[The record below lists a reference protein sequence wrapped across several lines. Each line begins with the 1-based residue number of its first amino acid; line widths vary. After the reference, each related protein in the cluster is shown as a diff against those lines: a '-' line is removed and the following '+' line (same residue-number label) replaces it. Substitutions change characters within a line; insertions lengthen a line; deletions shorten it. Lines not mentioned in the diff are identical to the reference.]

1 MKNALNAPAA
11 TSLAPN
17 QQIEMEIDRLQAS
30 IQRFRVDS
38 QRFFAGDLKLP
49 PDELRERIAA
59 DIRRLRG
66 KSQKGASAS
75 FRLGSLEAQFQSHQD
90 LFGRRLRQRE
100 TSEHRVASQPERP
113 APDPKK
119 GVVLGGG
126 NDAPAV
132 EALYRGLQNPK
143 MDLDRFRVY
152 IARQADAIRGKTQC
166 REIQFRI
173 ATQDGKMKLKA
184 RPIRRK
190 SSA

>member
-1 MKNALNAPAA
+1 MNDALKSPAA
-11 TSLAPN
+11 NKQL
-17 QQIEMEIDRLQAS
+17 EREIDRLAAS

-49 PDELRERIAA
+49 PDELRDKIAT

-66 KSQKGASAS
+66 KNLKAASAS
-75 FRLGSLEAQFQSHQD
+75 FRLGTLEAQFQSHQD

-100 TSEHRVASQPERP
+100 ESDKRVATHVEKP
-113 APDPKK
+113 APDPMQ
-119 GVVLGGG
+119 GVILGAA
-126 NDAPAV
+126 NDGPAV
-132 EALYRGLQNPK
+132 EALYRALQNPK

-152 IARQADAIRGKTQC
+152 IERQADAIRDKTRC

-173 ATQDGKMKLKA
+173 AVQDGKTKLKA